1 MTGRLCLFAA
11 ELALSLA
18 LGSLPCLGAAM
29 PGDSV
34 VAVVEG
40 EVITVHDV
48 AEYTG
53 QEEARL
59 RSQWRGEEQRQ
70 QIGDLRRLAVRRL
83 IDRELVYA
91 EFKKLG
97 AKVPFE
103 LLQSR
108 IDQMVISRCG
118 GDRVK
123 FEELLAEEKMTFADF
138 EEKVRKQVAVDM
150 LLHERVSRGVTIG
163 PERIEA
169 YYRDRSGELAQKAG
183 VRLQA
188 VVLKKAEGRYSAT
201 LEATVAEILAKLKAG
216 TSFEEVAKA
225 YSEGP
230 HAEDGGDQ
238 GWITAP
244 SGKLQEAIQ
253 GLAIGD
259 VSPSAVD
266 LGSNLYVLKV
276 TDRRAESVPVLDEA
290 LRKRIEEI
298 LRREEEA
305 RRYDTL
311 LADLSKKY
319 HVKTPEEFDRTAEE

>member
-1 MTGRLCLFAA
+1 MTGRTCVGAAATALFLAA
-11 ELALSLA
+11 VFHLPSLQ
-18 LGSLPCLGAAM
+18 AAM

-59 RSQWRGEEQRQ
+59 RAQWKGEEQRQ
-70 QIGDLRRLAVRRL
+70 QIGDMRRLAVRRL

-97 AKVPFE
+97 AKVPYE

-108 IDQMVISRCG
+108 VDQLVVSRCG

-123 FEELLAEEKMTFADF
+123 FEEMLASEGMTFADF
-138 EEKVRKQVAVDM
+138 EDKVRKQVAVDM

-169 YYRDRSGELAQKAG
+169 FYAERAGELSQKAG

-188 VVLKKAEGRYSAT
+188 VVLKKAQGRYSDR
-201 LEATVAEILAKLKAG
+201 LDATVAEIYGKLNAG
-216 TSFEEVAKA
+216 STFEEVAKT

-244 SGKLQEAIQ
+244 SGKLQEAVQ
-253 GLAIGD
+253 GLAVGA
-259 VSPSAVD
+259 VSATAVD
-266 LGSNLYVLKV
+266 LGSNLYILKL
-276 TDRRAESVPVLDEA
+276 TDRRAESVPALDEA
-290 LRKRIEEI
+290 LRKRIEDT
-298 LRREEEA
+298 LRREEEN
-305 RRYDTL
+305 RRYDAL
-311 LADLSKKY
+311 LAELRKKY
-319 HVKTPEEFDRTAEE
+319 HVKTPEDFDAGGQ